1 MNAALMQADLAKL
14 PIWSGDI
21 TKDGYD
27 VEQWVDR
34 VDRAAGTANWN
45 DEDTM
50 SYVYNAFRGSALKW
64 LGALKTFNINT
75 KSWAA
80 VRTELLD
87 AYSRVQTTRTTVV
100 NLTDLKQLNNES
112 ITDFGSRVASVIDD
126 IKQLMPAAS
135 KTPQGIPWAPELR
148 ALAGFNDVAAAVK
161 AKQLQD
167 VADQMVWNSF
177 DHLGIQL
184 FVSNLKPIIRDEL
197 MKTPPATL
205 NATIKMAR
213 SLEKIHAKS
222 DHAHAAVSE
231 VQQHSQQ
238 PQHPN
243 NAENASLDAEIE
255 ALSAQF
261 QALLKRRNGNGNG
274 NRPARGNGQVQRGQ
288 RGRGRGGRGGNATGY
303 NVCRYC
309 KKPGHL
315 QKVCNSRIKAG
326 APEVDAQGKPY
337 THANELDEDN
347 GAHTDTLP
355 HLQHNPWTQAQP
367 PTFNWESLQEI
378 YPGAPDFI

>member
-100 NLTDLKQLNNES
+100 NLTDLKQLSNES
-112 ITDFGSRVASVIDD
+112 ITDFGSRVASIIED
-126 IKQLMPAAS
+126 IKQLMPVAS
-135 KTPQGIPWAPELR
+135 KTPQGITWAAEIR
-148 ALAGFNDVAAAVK
+148 GLAGFNDVAAAIK

-184 FVSNLKPIIRDEL
+184 FVSNLKPVIRDEL

-222 DHAHAAVSE
+222 DHSHAAVSE
-231 VQQHSQQ
+231 VQHQSQQ
-238 PQHPN
+238 PQHHN
-243 NAENASLDAEIE
+243 NADNNLLDAEIE

-274 NRPARGNGQVQRGQ
+274 NKMARGNGQAQRGQ
-288 RGRGRGGRGGNATGY
+288 RGRGRGGRGGNSTGY

-347 GAHTDTLP
+347 GTTADGQP
-355 HLQHNPWTQAQP
+355 HPQHNPWASSQP

-378 YPGAPDFI
+378 YPGTPDFI